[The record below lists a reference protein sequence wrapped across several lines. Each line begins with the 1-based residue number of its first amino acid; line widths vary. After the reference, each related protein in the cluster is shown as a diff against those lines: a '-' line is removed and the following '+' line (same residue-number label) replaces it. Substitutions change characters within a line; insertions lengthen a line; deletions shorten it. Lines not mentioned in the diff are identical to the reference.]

1 MNLFTDNGCS
11 RAMAARRLLPPC
23 CAQCCARLPNQKW
36 FWRLVAQSIGDGMW
50 NLLISSLHRFQCSHS
65 AGRELQVNV
74 SIGSTHGWS
83 QNCTIR
89 ALATS
94 RAWWGSSQV
103 MCGGRLSVWLRC
115 ACECVIVPVG
125 VVEAGKVSPYGL
137 KALQNWDMMKTKNWR
152 VWSMNLLFCN
162 TRSEP

>member
-1 MNLFTDNGCS
+1 MDAAELWQQEGFSLPAVPNAALGFQTRSDFGDWWLRALVMGCGTS
-11 RAMAARRLLPPC
+11 WSPACTGSSAA
-23 CAQCCARLPNQKW
+23 
-36 FWRLVAQSIGDGMW
+36 
-50 NLLISSLHRFQCSHS
+50 HS
-65 AGRELQVNV
+65 AGHELQVNM

-137 KALQNWDMMKTKNWR
+137 KALQNWDMMKTKNWW